1 MNSLFSD
8 ALFSC
13 NEPSAH
19 EAESTFD
26 AWAQPRPSSLDNILR
41 FSQSYKSVTTSLGE
55 VGLTQ
60 N

>member
-13 NEPSAH
+13 HDFPAH
-19 EAESTFD
+19 EADGAFD
-26 AWAQPRPSSLDNILR
+26 AWAQPRPSSISNILR
-41 FSQSYKSVTTSLGE
+41 FSQSYTSVTTSLGE

>member
-1 MNSLFSD
+1 MNSFFSD

-13 NEPSAH
+13 NDCSAH
-19 EAESTFD
+19 EADGKSD
-26 AWAQPRPSSLDNILR
+26 AWAQPRPSSLTNILR
-41 FSQSYKSVTTSLGE
+41 FSQSYTSVTTSLGE

>member
-1 MNSLFSD
+1 MNPFFSD

-13 NEPSAH
+13 NHCSAH
-19 EAESTFD
+19 EAEGTFD
-26 AWAQPRPSSLDNILR
+26 TWALPRPASISSILR
-41 FSQSYKSVTTSLGE
+41 FSQSYKTVTTSLGE